1 MAVIGS
7 SSYTLLQLYV
17 WFPQN
22 HLLESELVYFARS
35 RNPGQTRL
43 FEIDA
48 LLAPVTA
55 KAQRW
60 GYSASSG
67 TYSIFLSLPAQILVV
82 LPSSG
87 AKESMCET
95 HSTIRTYIF
104 PFPLAH
110 INFQEETPTGSVWVT
125 CLSCSQSLQPEGG
138 TAMSGQPESHVYS

>member
-1 MAVIGS
+1 M
-7 SSYTLLQLYV
+7 
-17 WFPQN
+17 
-22 HLLESELVYFARS
+22 
-35 RNPGQTRL
+35 
-43 FEIDA
+43 
-48 LLAPVTA
+48 TA

-138 TAMSGQPESHVYS
+138 TAMSGQPESHVYSWTTDVRMPHIISRPSRTTWYGEDKLLKESGGALD